1 MKALLKINDIPE
13 FEKPNVHVRDEQ
25 ELLRK
30 INKIIADGH
39 TKLQIV
45 TDFDHTMT
53 RHTMDNGVPVLT
65 SFGMFRECPSTP
77 QHYKD
82 EDTRLSAI
90 YKPIEADP
98 AMPLDVK
105 IQHMIDW
112 YVAAHK
118 ILKNITFPRNELTE
132 IAKKMVN
139 CFRQGVSDLIS
150 WSVKQQVPVLV
161 FSAGLGE
168 SVTAALKAADYLLPN
183 VKVCPLLDTSW
194 PAGASAGVLRRARGV
209 RHCSPQGSRLPAAQC
224 QGMSTAGH
232 ELASR
237 CQCWCSPQGSGS
249 PSLQPSRQPTTCCPM
264 SRYVHCW
271 TRAGQQVPVLVFSAG
286 LGESVTAA
294 LKAADY
300 LLPNVKVCPLL
311 DTSWPAGASAG
322 VLRRARGVRHCSP
335 QGSRL
340 PAAQCQG
347 MSTAGHELASR
358 CQCWCSPQGSGS
370 PSLQPSRQPTTC
382 CPMSRYVHCWTRAGQ
397 QVPVL
402 VFSAGLGESVTAA
415 LKAADYLLPN
425 VKVVSNFLEFD
436 EQDRIIGIKGEVIH
450 TYNKNETAI
459 KGTDY
464 YEMVKSRSNVIL
476 MGDNIGDAGM
486 AEGMEHCDV
495 VIKVG
500 FLGHK
505 AEGNLENYLNKFD
518 IVLVNEP
525 TMDVVNAILKRV
537 L

>member
-183 VKVCPLLDTSW
+183 VKV
-194 PAGASAGVLRRARGV
+194 
-209 RHCSPQGSRLPAAQC
+209 
-224 QGMSTAGH
+224 
-232 ELASR
+232 
-237 CQCWCSPQGSGS
+237 
-249 PSLQPSRQPTTCCPM
+249 
-264 SRYVHCW
+264 
-271 TRAGQQVPVLVFSAG
+271 
-286 LGESVTAA
+286 
-294 LKAADY
+294 
-300 LLPNVKVCPLL
+300 
-311 DTSWPAGASAG
+311 
-322 VLRRARGVRHCSP
+322 
-335 QGSRL
+335 
-340 PAAQCQG
+340 
-347 MSTAGHELASR
+347 
-358 CQCWCSPQGSGS
+358 
-370 PSLQPSRQPTTC
+370 
-382 CPMSRYVHCWTRAGQ
+382 
-397 QVPVL
+397 
-402 VFSAGLGESVTAA
+402 
-415 LKAADYLLPN
+415 
-425 VKVVSNFLEFD
+425 VSNFLEFD